1 MVVIV
6 ATVSSCGI
14 FRKTKH
20 KQKHSIE
27 EVSKQESVSA
37 ETNTSKGEV
46 KERSVDKGTVVT
58 ERTTTTVT
66 EKGGKSRVTI
76 VKGDLKPGENY
87 LRDSAGNEIK
97 AVLDTLGKTLTL
109 ELNVPDERTE
119 TTTNERI
126 TENRDNTRDREEK
139 QEQKQEKQTAV
150 AVEQRREE
158 NTEVS
163 SSESKPSF
171 WGLMGNWIGIAVA
184 VVIVLGFMLWYFGVR
199 RKVK

>member
-1 MVVIV
+1 MERISRILAMVVIV
-6 ATVSSCGI
+6 ATISSCGI

-20 KQKHSIE
+20 KQTQGLE
-27 EVSKQESVSA
+27 EVVKSDCVSVERS
-37 ETNTSKGEV
+37 TRTGEV
-46 KERSVDKGTVVT
+46 KERHVDKGTVVT
-58 ERTTTTVT
+58 ERTTTSVT
-66 EKGGKSRVTI
+66 ERGGKSRVVI
-76 VKGDLKPGENY
+76 GKGDLKPGENY

-184 VVIVLGFMLWYFGVR
+184 
-199 RKVK
+199 